1 MRVQKSGTPAD
12 ISIMGSK
19 RATRRRL
26 LVLLACLWL
35 AGCGGGFPGGLPA
48 GFINQTQHS
57 DTELWAIWKTA
68 QQDLAQE
75 VDLNPLQQSL
85 YDAPADIRPGDPR
98 ALSAM
103 PHQLLVAAQPDVAST
118 VLFGVTG
125 VQRPDPTGLIAC
137 PAPCNVRFAA
147 AYSLYPRQITKYA
160 ASWEF
165 QSDNFSSILKYE
177 FENQI
182 LAELGYSLR
191 WR

>member
-1 MRVQKSGTPAD
+1 MAARSSGLPLF
-12 ISIMGSK
+12 GWL
-19 RATRRRL
+19 RRRL
-26 LVLLACLWL
+26 SRRAARRL
-35 AGCGGGFPGGLPA
+35 
-48 GFINQTQHS
+48 
-57 DTELWAIWKTA
+57 
-68 QQDLAQE
+68 QDLAQE

-85 YDAPADIRPGDPR
+85 YDAPADIRPGDTR

-103 PHQLLVAAQPDVAST
+103 PHQLLVAAQRDIASS
-118 VLFGVTG
+118 VLFGATG

-137 PAPCNVRFAA
+137 PQPCNVRFAA
-147 AYSLYPRQITKYA
+147 AYSLYPRQITQYA

-165 QSDNFSSILKYE
+165 QGDNFSSLLKYE

>member
-1 MRVQKSGTPAD
+1 MIRRPPRSTLFPYTTLFR
-12 ISIMGSK
+12 SK
-19 RATRRRL
+19 NR
-26 LVLLACLWL
+26 
-35 AGCGGGFPGGLPA
+35 
-48 GFINQTQHS
+48 
-57 DTELWAIWKTA
+57 EIWKSRPPARWVSRAQGSIGSLRLTWNWNTA
-68 QQDLAQE
+68 
-75 VDLNPLQQSL
+75 SL
-85 YDAPADIRPGDPR
+85 
-98 ALSAM
+98 
-103 PHQLLVAAQPDVAST
+103 
-118 VLFGVTG
+118 GV
-125 VQRPDPTGLIAC
+125 GLRSYTWKGIAC